1 MAPRISEVDVSML
14 PESRG
19 SKRDALARP
28 PPPAPAPERPPP
40 AESRKKTRGTGAL
53 QAALAAAAPPAA
65 APQPLTASS
74 ASIDGY
80 VFGNRY
86 VFGDLPPGLAD

>member
-1 MAPRISEVDVSML
+1 M
-14 PESRG
+14 G
-19 SKRDALARP
+19 SSARAALLNELIKARC
-28 PPPAPAPERPPP
+28 
-40 AESRKKTRGTGAL
+40 RKPKLL

>member
-19 SKRDALARP
+19 SKRDALARTP
-28 PPPAPAPERPPP
+28 PSAPAPERPPP
-40 AESRKKTRGTGAL
+40 AESRKKTRGTDGPGTGAL

-65 APQPLTASS
+65 APQPRTANLILTNCLENTIS
-74 ASIDGY
+74 
-80 VFGNRY
+80 
-86 VFGDLPPGLAD
+86 

>member
-1 MAPRISEVDVSML
+1 MGSSPR
-14 PESRG
+14 
-19 SKRDALARP
+19 
-28 PPPAPAPERPPP
+28 
-40 AESRKKTRGTGAL
+40 
-53 QAALAAAAPPAA
+53 AALLNELIKAETPAGRTRRRCTAGRRTAAPHG
-65 APQPLTASS
+65 QPLTASS